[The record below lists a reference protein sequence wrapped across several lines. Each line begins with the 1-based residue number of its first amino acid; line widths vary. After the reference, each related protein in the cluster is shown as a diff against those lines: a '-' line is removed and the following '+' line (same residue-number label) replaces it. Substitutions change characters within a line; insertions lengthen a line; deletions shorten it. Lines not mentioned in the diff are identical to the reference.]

1 MAISWELCPQIQEIE
16 DFTRLEFKLSSV
28 FLWWRLELR
37 WKLRFILA
45 LMPNF
50 LFFPFKYFHW
60 NTIKVELYQTLR
72 INHIPWEKNVHFT
85 LIGLRFDFF
94 VWVLNAWGTD
104 VMERFIATC
113 SKSCPFRLLSAQLV
127 FCFNSRRVKTRGSFK
142 IGKIKMLQKQK
153 LVSCE
158 QHWETH
164 KGVTF
169 FWSLIEFFL
178 LAGKTQ
184 SQICFRLKLGKC
196 TLGGNTPLT
205 SDPLALC
212 FFIFE
217 RLQEIW
223 KWHIFIFYTWKN
235 ISLDCKQAKR
245 CVSVC
250 VNKSRYCKWHSCPS
264 PSGKAQNLRLRCRE
278 NFSPPTRMPM
288 NRTHLDGRKIPGITL
303 GQDRKPDC
311 LYFPFQP
318 KLWNEPSLTF
328 HILLCLA
335 VTSSRDPPQLRGC
348 YSGCIVSVMLRSD
361 SYAGLPPARP
371 TPNPPLRQ
379 ETQGRNSARTKYF
392 LSHTLSKSNRCVW
405 MFNIQQ

>member
-1 MAISWELCPQIQEIE
+1 MYFGRKYSI
-16 DFTRLEFKLSSV
+16 D
-28 FLWWRLELR
+28 LW
-37 WKLRFILA
+37 
-45 LMPNF
+45 
-50 LFFPFKYFHW
+50 
-60 NTIKVELYQTLR
+60 
-72 INHIPWEKNVHFT
+72 
-85 LIGLRFDFF
+85 
-94 VWVLNAWGTD
+94 
-104 VMERFIATC
+104 
-113 SKSCPFRLLSAQLV
+113 SA
-127 FCFNSRRVKTRGSFK
+127 G
-142 IGKIKMLQKQK
+142 IM
-153 LVSCE
+153 
-158 QHWETH
+158 
-164 KGVTF
+164 
-169 FWSLIEFFL
+169 
-178 LAGKTQ
+178 
-184 SQICFRLKLGKC
+184 
-196 TLGGNTPLT
+196 
-205 SDPLALC
+205 

-217 RLQEIW
+217 RLQEIS
-223 KWHIFIFYTWKN
+223 KWHISIFYTWKN

-264 PSGKAQNLRLRCRE
+264 PSGKAQNLRLRCRGKFFTAHQVANE
-278 NFSPPTRMPM
+278 QNALGWVKDTWDSV
-288 NRTHLDGRKIPGITL
+288 TL

-335 VTSSRDPPQLRGC
+335 VTSSRDPPQLRAC

>member
-1 MAISWELCPQIQEIE
+1 M
-16 DFTRLEFKLSSV
+16 
-28 FLWWRLELR
+28 
-37 WKLRFILA
+37 
-45 LMPNF
+45 
-50 LFFPFKYFHW
+50 
-60 NTIKVELYQTLR
+60 
-72 INHIPWEKNVHFT
+72 
-85 LIGLRFDFF
+85 
-94 VWVLNAWGTD
+94 WVLNAWGTD

-153 LVSCE
+153 LFSCE

-212 FFIFE
+212 F
-217 RLQEIW
+217 L
-223 KWHIFIFYTWKN
+223 
-235 ISLDCKQAKR
+235 SLKDFKR
-245 CVSVC
+245 FQNDTYLYSTHGRIYLWIANRQNGVLVYVSIRADIASDTAV
-250 VNKSRYCKWHSCPS
+250 HPHL
-264 PSGKAQNLRLRCRE
+264 ARLRI
-278 NFSPPTRMPM
+278 SG
-288 NRTHLDGRKIPGITL
+288 LDGRGKFFHRPPGCQWAERTWMGERYL
-303 GQDRKPDC
+303 GFSDTQDRKPDC
-311 LYFPFQP
+311 LNFPFQP

-335 VTSSRDPPQLRGC
+335 VTSSRDPPQLRAC

-379 ETQGRNSARTKYF
+379 ETQGRNSARTKYLAISYF
-392 LSHTLSKSNRCVW
+392 E
-405 MFNIQQ
+405 

>member
-1 MAISWELCPQIQEIE
+1 
-16 DFTRLEFKLSSV
+16 
-28 FLWWRLELR
+28 
-37 WKLRFILA
+37 
-45 LMPNF
+45 MPNF

-113 SKSCPFRLLSAQLV
+113 SKSCPFRLLPAQLV

-212 FFIFE
+212 FFLIFE
-217 RLQEIW
+217 RLQEIS
-223 KWHIFIFYTWKN
+223 KWHISIFYTWKN

-288 NRTHLDGRKIPGITL
+288 NRTHLDGWKIPGIQWHLARIGNLIVCIFHFNPNYET
-303 GQDRKPDC
+303 
-311 LYFPFQP
+311 
-318 KLWNEPSLTF
+318 SLPWHF
-328 HILLCLA
+328 IFC
-335 VTSSRDPPQLRGC
+335 
-348 YSGCIVSVMLRSD
+348 
-361 SYAGLPPARP
+361 
-371 TPNPPLRQ
+371 
-379 ETQGRNSARTKYF
+379 SAL
-392 LSHTLSKSNRCVW
+392 LSHPHVIPRNWEAVIRVVLSV
-405 MFNIQQ
+405 

>member
-1 MAISWELCPQIQEIE
+1 M
-16 DFTRLEFKLSSV
+16 
-28 FLWWRLELR
+28 
-37 WKLRFILA
+37 
-45 LMPNF
+45 
-50 LFFPFKYFHW
+50 
-60 NTIKVELYQTLR
+60 
-72 INHIPWEKNVHFT
+72 
-85 LIGLRFDFF
+85 
-94 VWVLNAWGTD
+94 WVLNAWGTD

-113 SKSCPFRLLSAQLV
+113 SKSCPFRLLPAQLV

-212 FFIFE
+212 F
-217 RLQEIW
+217 L
-223 KWHIFIFYTWKN
+223 
-235 ISLDCKQAKR
+235 SLKDFKR
-245 CVSVC
+245 FQNDTYLYSTHGRIYLWIANRQNGVLVYVSIRADIASDTAV
-250 VNKSRYCKWHSCPS
+250 HPHL
-264 PSGKAQNLRLRCRE
+264 ARLRI
-278 NFSPPTRMPM
+278 SG
-288 NRTHLDGRKIPGITL
+288 LDGREKIFTAHQVANEQNALGWVKDTWDSVTL

-328 HILLCLA
+328 HILLCLS

>member
-28 FLWWRLELR
+28 SLWWRLELR
-37 WKLRFILA
+37 WKLRFILT

-212 FFIFE
+212 F
-217 RLQEIW
+217 L
-223 KWHIFIFYTWKN
+223 
-235 ISLDCKQAKR
+235 SLKDFKR
-245 CVSVC
+245 FQNDTYLYSTHGRIYLWIANRQNGVLVYVSIRADIASDTAV
-250 VNKSRYCKWHSCPS
+250 HPHL
-264 PSGKAQNLRLRCRE
+264 ARLRISGLDGRE

-288 NRTHLDGRKIPGITL
+288 SRTH
-303 GQDRKPDC
+303 
-311 LYFPFQP
+311 
-318 KLWNEPSLTF
+318 
-328 HILLCLA
+328 
-335 VTSSRDPPQLRGC
+335 
-348 YSGCIVSVMLRSD
+348 
-361 SYAGLPPARP
+361 
-371 TPNPPLRQ
+371 
-379 ETQGRNSARTKYF
+379 
-392 LSHTLSKSNRCVW
+392 
-405 MFNIQQ
+405 